1 MIEQQVTV
9 IACDDNTVWL
19 EAERQSTCS
28 QCQLKQGCGTGLLA
42 NHVGKRFSR
51 ISVNKTFDVTIG
63 QQVRLAIPEQSLL
76 QGTFVMYIMPL
87 VLMFLFAV
95 VAQSLNFNEIVEIF
109 AGISGLFIGFYWA
122 RLRLSMNKDGF
133 QARIIEEQK

>member
-1 MIEQQVTV
+1 MIEQQAKV
-9 IACDDNTVWL
+9 IDCDDNTVWL

-51 ISVNKTFDVTIG
+51 ILVNKTFDVTIG

-76 QGTFVMYIMPL
+76 QGTFVMYIVPL
-87 VLMFLFAV
+87 VFMFLFAAI
-95 VAQSLNFNEIVEIF
+95 AQSLNHNEMIEIL
-109 AGISGLFIGFYWA
+109 AGITGLLIGFYWA
-122 RLRLSMNKDGF
+122 RLRLANNKDGF
-133 QARIIEEQK
+133 QAKIIEEQK

>member
-1 MIEQQVTV
+1 MIEQQAKV

-51 ISVNKTFDVTIG
+51 IAVNKTFDVTIG

-87 VLMFLFAV
+87 VLMFLFATAV
-95 VAQSLNFNEIVEIF
+95 QFLNFNEIVEIF
-109 AGISGLFIGFYWA
+109 AGISGLLVGFYWA
-122 RLRLSMNKDGF
+122 RLRLVNNKDGF
-133 QARIIEEQK
+133 QAKIIEEQK

>member
-1 MIEQQVTV
+1 MIEQQATV

-51 ISVNKTFDVTIG
+51 ISVNKSFDVTIG
-63 QQVRLAIPEQSLL
+63 QHVRLAIPEQSLL

-87 VLMFLFAV
+87 VLMFLFAA
-95 VAQSLNFNEIVEIF
+95 VAQALNFNELVEIF
-109 AGISGLFIGFYWA
+109 AGIAGLLSGFYWA
-122 RLRLSMNKDGF
+122 RLRLANNKDGF

>member
-1 MIEQQVTV
+1 MIEQQATV

-51 ISVNKTFDVTIG
+51 IAVNKTIDVTIG
-63 QQVRLAIPEQSLL
+63 QHVKLAIPEESLL
-76 QGTFVMYIMPL
+76 HGTFVMYIKPL
-87 VLMFLFAV
+87 LLMFLFAA
-95 VAQSLNFNEIVEIF
+95 VAQFLNFNEMVEIF
-109 AGISGLFIGFYWA
+109 AGISGLLIGFYWA
-122 RLRLSMNKDGF
+122 RLRLTNNKDGF
-133 QARIIEEQK
+133 QAKIVEEQK

>member
-1 MIEQQVTV
+1 MIEQKATV
-9 IACDDNTVWL
+9 ISCDGDTVWL

-28 QCQLKQGCGTGLLA
+28 QCQLKQGCGTGLLE

-51 ISVNKTFDVTIG
+51 IAVNKTTDVAIG

-76 QGTFVMYIMPL
+76 RGTFVMYIMPL
-87 VLMFLFAV
+87 VLMFIFSAV
-95 VAQSLNFNEIVEIF
+95 VQFLNFNEMVEIF

-122 RLRLSMNKDGF
+122 RLHLSKNKDGF
-133 QARIIEEQK
+133 QAKILEEQK